1 MTAVEGL
8 LLPACALFG
17 AAVPDTCT
25 LIGRFPAAVAALI
38 TTGLVLA
45 CALLGVKV
53 LLGRRVVEEEL
64 YVNEVDDEVDEEPEE
79 DPEEEP
85 KDELEEE
92 LDDDDELVLVATRV
106 PFLIGLPEP
115 LLLLVLLLL
124 ISLEMGVAFSA
135 TSLPEGLTTRPV
147 EELSEDSVEVGS
159 PKFQMPV
166 P

>member
-8 LLPACALFG
+8 LLPACALLG

-53 LLGRRVVEEEL
+53 FLGRRVVEEEL
-64 YVNEVDDEVDEEPEE
+64 YVNEVDNEVDEEPEE

-85 KDELEEE
+85 EDELEE
-92 LDDDDELVLVATRV
+92 DVELVLVATRV

-115 LLLLVLLLL
+115 LPLLLLVLLLL
-124 ISLEMGVAFSA
+124 ISLEMGVEFSA